1 MKVSKKTE
9 KLLPKSILI
18 SQKCSKGGKGKNM
31 SLHIF
36 SPHIY
41 ICIYTG
47 ILHTP
52 LWIVIPIIS
61 CIFAEAPTTYVKSC
75 KKLLNLSNMLQIC
88 SEWCLQGP
96 KTAPRLILGTPG
108 GPKVHSSGHK
118 GHPMR
123 FKCRTRVSRGSP
135 RAPKGIPRKPKWRPK
150 WSETTPGVPK
160 GDLAKI
166 KKLNCNIT

>member
-9 KLLPKSILI
+9 KLLPKSIPI
-18 SQKCSKGGKGKNM
+18 SQKCTKGGERNKQEFAY
-31 SLHIF
+31 LL
-36 SPHIY
+36 SPYIY
-41 ICIYTG
+41 IYIH

-52 LWIVIPIIS
+52 LWGVIPVIS
-61 CIFAEAPTTYVKSC
+61 CIFTEAPSNLVRSYQ
-75 KKLLNLSNMLQIC
+75 KLLNLSNMLQIC

-118 GHPMR
+118 GHPMK

-150 WSETTPGVPK
+150 WNETTPGVPK